1 MKNIKN
7 LLFLSFLCSLVLFTN
22 CVDSNDPIVGDDPV
36 VGESLPPFYLDD
48 NGITIK
54 AKDGVTAGTTGELDG
69 VTYTAVDNTTLKSMA
84 DNSKD
89 LTKVVTS
96 LVTNMTYLFDRKE
109 TFNQDIGSWDVSNVT
124 DMSGMFDKARSFNQD
139 ISS

>member
-54 AKDGVTAGTTGELDG
+54 AKDGVTAGTTGELNG

-89 LTKVVTS
+89 
-96 LVTNMTYLFDRKE
+96 N
-109 TFNQDIGSWDVSNVT
+109 
-124 DMSGMFDKARSFNQD
+124 
-139 ISS
+139 